1 MMKLTLIELV
11 LLNGIVKLSFKFF
24 HQILLLVFSLLKRPT
39 VDLVVEVVS
48 GTL

>member
-1 MMKLTLIELV
+1 MELTLIELV

-24 HQILLLVFSLLKRPT
+24 HQILLLALSLLKQPT
-39 VDLVVEVVS
+39 VELVVEVVS